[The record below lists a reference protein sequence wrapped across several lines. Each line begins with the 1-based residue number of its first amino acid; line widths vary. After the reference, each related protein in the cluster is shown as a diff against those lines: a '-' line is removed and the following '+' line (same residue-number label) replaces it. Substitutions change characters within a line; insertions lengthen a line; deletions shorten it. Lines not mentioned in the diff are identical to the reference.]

1 MSGGAGSDVYF
12 VDSSLDVIVENGA
25 SGTDLVYTTAS
36 FTMASGLETL
46 IMQGTANLAATGNT
60 SANTITGNAGN
71 NALNGGSGND
81 TLNGGAG
88 NDTLNGSTGNDSM
101 VGGSGNDT
109 YYVNAS
115 GDRIVEGAGAGVDL
129 VLAATN
135 WTLGADLENLT
146 MVSTG
151 AYRAV
156 GNSLDNVMTGNTGKN
171 TILGEAG
178 DDTINGG
185 AGNDVLT
192 GGAGADHFV
201 FSSATPGTDTVT
213 DFNAVN
219 GGGAEG
225 DRLVFDGL
233 LVGTFAYRGDAA
245 FTGGS
250 NNSEARFDSATDR
263 LLIDTDG
270 NGTANFQLVLT
281 GMTQATQVSA
291 SDFVWS

>member
-1 MSGGAGSDVYF
+1 
-12 VDSSLDVIVENGA
+12 
-25 SGTDLVYTTAS
+25 
-36 FTMASGLETL
+36 
-46 IMQGTANLAATGNT
+46 
-60 SANTITGNAGN
+60 
-71 NALNGGSGND
+71 
-81 TLNGGAG
+81 
-88 NDTLNGSTGNDSM
+88 
-101 VGGSGNDT
+101 
-109 YYVNAS
+109 
-115 GDRIVEGAGAGVDL
+115 
-129 VLAATN
+129 
-135 WTLGADLENLT
+135 
-146 MVSTG
+146 
-151 AYRAV
+151 
-156 GNSLDNVMTGNTGKN
+156 MTGNTGKN

-201 FSSATPGTDTVT
+201 FSSATPGTDTIT